1 MGIKRTILR
10 PVAFFAGLHADRQR
24 RAFLDAHNQTKDVQ
38 QRLLDKLLEAHA
50 PSDFGRD
57 HALGGVKS
65 FEDFRKAVPIRTYED
80 LRPYMDRVFEGQTSA
95 LLPPGHDVL
104 MFSLTSGTTG
114 KPKHIPVTQRF
125 ADTMRR
131 GSNVWGIAALRDHP
145 DGWLRPILRISSPMC
160 EYTSPTGIPCG
171 AISGLLM
178 QNQKRIVRRMYVT
191 PQSAASI
198 EDPRVKYYTIC
209 RCGVSR
215 DVAMIITANPS
226 STIAMIE
233 TGQRHAERLIRDVA
247 DGTLS
252 PPGDLPK
259 NVAGAVRF
267 KGDRGLARRM
277 QAGIDRDGQL
287 LPAHFWNPSLL
298 ANWTGGTL
306 KLYLRRLGELF
317 GDVPVRDLGLL
328 ASEGR
333 FSIPLE
339 SGVSAGAAEITG
351 NFFEFIPADQRGSD
365 RPDTLSAHEL
375 QAGCEYFL
383 VVTNWAGLWRY
394 DLDDRVRVT
403 GHLGQSPVF
412 EFLSRGLHTANI
424 TGEKITEH
432 QVVEAMRIAARR
444 LGAHVETF
452 VLQGHFAGVPYYE
465 LRIEAGP
472 VGDLQGLADIMD
484 QALAE
489 LNVEY
494 GAKRKT
500 GRLGPI
506 RPAALAS
513 GTLRREEQAKIAARR
528 GRDEQYKHQYL
539 MTEIVKD

>member
-1 MGIKRTILR
+1 MGIKRTIQR
-10 PVAFFAGLHADRQR
+10 PLAFLAGLHADRQR
-24 RAFLDAHNQTKDVQ
+24 RAFLDAHNHTEDVQ
-38 QRLLDKLLEAHA
+38 RQVLDDLLAAHGH
-50 PSDFGRD
+50 SDFGRD
-57 HALGGVKS
+57 HGLGSVKS
-65 FEDFRKAVPIRTYED
+65 VEDFRNAVPIRTYED
-80 LRPYMDRVFEGQTSA
+80 MRPYMDRVFEGRTTA

-114 KPKHIPVTQRF
+114 YPKHIPVTQHF

-145 DGWLRPILRISSPMC
+145 AGWLRAILRISSPMC
-160 EYTSPTGIPCG
+160 EHTSPTGIPCG

-178 QNQKRIVRRMYVT
+178 RNQKTIVRRMYVT
-191 PQSAASI
+191 PESAASI
-198 EDPRVKYYTIC
+198 EDPDAKYYTIC

-233 TGQRHAERLIRDVA
+233 AGRRHAERLIRDVA
-247 DGTLS
+247 DGTLT
-252 PPGDLPK
+252 PPGKLPQD
-259 NVAGAVRF
+259 VIRAVRF
-267 KGDRGLARRM
+267 KPNRNLARRM
-277 QAGIDRDGQL
+277 QAGVDRDGQL
-287 LPAHFWNPSLL
+287 LPGHFWNPSLL

-306 KLYLRRLGELF
+306 KLYLKRLGELF
-317 GDVPVRDLGLL
+317 GDVPVRDVGLL

-333 FSIPLE
+333 FSLPLE
-339 SGVSAGAAEITG
+339 SGASAGVAEIMG
-351 NFFEFIPADQRGSD
+351 NFLEFIPADQRGSD
-365 RPDTLSAHEL
+365 RPDTLGAHEL
-375 QAGCEYFL
+375 QVGCEYFL

-403 GHLGQSPVF
+403 GHLGNSPVF

-432 QVVEAMRIAARR
+432 QVVEAMRIASHQ

-452 VLQGHFAGVPYYE
+452 VLQGHFDSVPYYE
-465 LRIEAGP
+465 LRIEANDGNDLQRI
-472 VGDLQGLADIMD
+472 GDLMD
-484 QALAE
+484 HALGE
-489 LNVEY
+489 LNIEY
-494 GAKRKT
+494 GAKRKS

-506 RPAALAS
+506 RPSALAS

-539 MTEIVKD
+539 MTEVVED